1 VISQN
6 DVDFLRSVKD
16 DLDQARGALL
26 APSMARL
33 LETAPILER
42 SAEALARLETAVRDS
57 SAAAPG
63 VAHQLRR
70 ELRSLTTS
78 VGQVRTLLSNAAAFH
93 AGIAG
98 LMGSVAESYTP
109 AGEMACAGQV
119 RTISF
124 RG

>member
-1 VISQN
+1 VISQT
-6 DVDFLRSVKD
+6 DVEFLRAVKD
-16 DLDQARGALL
+16 DLDQARGALV
-26 APSMARL
+26 APSLARL
-33 LETAPILER
+33 METAPILER
-42 SAEALARLETAVRDS
+42 SAETLARLETAVRDS
-57 SAAAPG
+57 SAAPPG

-70 ELRSLTTS
+70 ELTGLARS

-109 AGEMACAGQV
+109 TGEMACAGQV
-119 RTISF
+119 KTLSF

>member
-1 VISQN
+1 MISQS
-6 DVDFLRSVKD
+6 DVEFLRALKD
-16 DLDQARGALL
+16 DLDQASGALM
-26 APSMARL
+26 APSMTRL

-57 SAAAPG
+57 GAAPPG

-70 ELRSLTTS
+70 ELSGLTRS

-109 AGEMACAGQV
+109 TGQMACAGQV
-119 RTISF
+119 KTLSF